1 MVPDLLTVEKA
12 AQVMA
17 LSESYIYK
25 LVRTKQLPAIKIGT
39 SVRLRPSDLEAFI
52 ASKLTVMGPDEV
64 PVQVWGPQPKKT
76 PGSVDKKLKL

>member
-17 LSESYIYK
+17 VSPSYVYK
-25 LVRTKQLPAIKIGT
+25 LVRSKQLPAVKIGT

-52 ASKLTVMGPDEV
+52 ASKLTMMAPDEV
-64 PVQVWGPQPKKT
+64 LVHVWESQTKKT
-76 PGSVDKKLKL
+76 LGSADKKVKL